1 MINSEIEHLVRIMSK
16 LPGLGLR
23 SARRIVLHLLNNKEK
38 DRLIERL
45 DFICRKLAGVS
56 KTDET
61 SWYMDRC
68 FLAAISPLC
77 LCTNNVMLAIFSLF
91 DQVELFLI
99 LLISLMNIYG
109 LSLLIWKTL
118 KWKIKVASKLT

>member
-1 MINSEIEHLVRIMSK
+1 VY
-16 LPGLGLR
+16 GWQ
-23 SARRIVLHLLNNKEK
+23 
-38 DRLIERL
+38 DRLVEKL

-56 KTDET
+56 QKDET

-99 LLISLMNIYG
+99 LLISLMNVYG
-109 LSLLIWKTL
+109 LSLLIWKIL
-118 KWKIKVASKLT
+118 KRKTKVVPKHT